1 MVDGEGSK
9 PGSVS
14 SAGAIPGG
22 TGSGMKEHAGDVG
35 TFTTRRNRALR
46 HSWYH
51 HYMAPSHPGVTVS
64 SSNMEPE
71 STLIRPSASTAA
83 TSYVPFSVMPIHS
96 NPGKSFE
103 DETSSSSG
111 LAGNERIILKIADL
125 GDEQHFKD
133 NIQTQQYHCLG
144 VMLDAK

>member
-1 MVDGEGSK
+1 MIDGEGSK
-9 PGSVS
+9 PASVS
-14 SAGAIPGG
+14 SAGTILGE
-22 TGSGMKEHAGDVG
+22 TGSGMKQHTGDVG

-51 HYMAPSHPGVTVS
+51 HYMAPYPGVTVS
-64 SSNMEPE
+64 SSNTEPE

-83 TSYVPFSVMPIHS
+83 TSYVPFSVMPIDS

-111 LAGNERIILKIADL
+111 LEGNEWIILKIADL
-125 GDEQHFKD
+125 GNGMSSLH
-133 NIQTQQYHCLG
+133 
-144 VMLDAK
+144 VVAKLC